1 MTWLKQGSVSRHRRT
16 VISFLI
22 SVLFAPEQ
30 EWTQFLGIHR
40 QTYTEC
46 SVTVWKEA
54 LRMLWE
60 LLFDNISSKKV
71 TWEPHLCHIFKIS
84 DFYVVI
90 CLFFSG
96 LFYPKDKGTSI
107 CIHCSSVILFFFF
120 FLHQDTQK
128 AKQFLPFLQRA
139 GRSEAV
145 VEYVFSGSRL
155 KLYLPKETC
164 LITFLLAG
172 ECVPQVTPSVLPW
185 SLKPSCF
192 SSIPPNT
199 GE

>member
-1 MTWLKQGSVSRHRRT
+1 MRTTSVSYLQNFR
-16 VISFLI
+16 FLCGYLLI
-22 SVLFAPEQ
+22 FLWTILSQRQRNIYLYPLF
-30 EWTQFLGIHR
+30 
-40 QTYTEC
+40 
-46 SVTVWKEA
+46 
-54 LRMLWE
+54 
-60 LLFDNISSKKV
+60 SSN
-71 TWEPHLCHIFKIS
+71 
-84 DFYVVI
+84 Y
-90 CLFFSG
+90 
-96 LFYPKDKGTSI
+96 
-107 CIHCSSVILFFFF
+107 FFF

-199 GE
+199 GLWRIVGKTAQKLTLLRWKE